1 MHKMNRQYQKMVFD
15 AILGKKD
22 IIQLLNK
29 TKGWPEYEINQ
40 MLTLIMSKKTKSTQ
54 ALIRSLFPKNYSE
67 LCPYKRFKFDMT
79 CNIENIIGWYT
90 EIIKCFAKEI
100 VQYQELKASY
110 YNYLFNSNYSEARE
124 KFEIIKSIGCSLW
137 SLENEFIL
145 AEYEDGLE
153 KNKNEL
159 SKFETMGCSVW
170 ITFFA
175 NLFSFKAE
183 KGITNRQY
191 LYRIE
196 RVLEGTPSEIAAFVE
211 EKMFPIDSIKVNLI
225 KEILLF
231 NSGTSIFDIFDS
243 FIRMGTWVMCSDE
256 INVSTKDL
264 FSDAFSGLAGIN
276 NPTIKKI
283 LFNEKSYTLT
293 DIDKRMYDIGNDYT
307 EGKYETAIANCRDI
321 FSQEGIFFEAIEYF
335 VKSHI
340 MLNLEIGEEYDG
352 SILGDLI
359 SAMYNSYLHNAEVKK
374 SLDDLF
380 RIERIASNVSM
391 GSAVASFIID
401 KYTTDLAE
409 VQNRIKEYQ
418 SPFLNIKFGIE
429 RCGGNTVSQMATL
442 FKEGSSLDLF
452 LANENREELTNCNIE
467 YNRQRWYYLKSLLD
481 ISLKICELEKWYE
494 EIRKNE
500 DSFSVY
506 MTERIATELFY
517 SYLDCNKIVCAEE
530 IFVTCYLRN
539 RYSVIRMNLDKLP
552 KYEEEEVKASI
563 FTPII
568 AYISSSDYAKIFSAL
583 ANFLDRSRF
592 SKPSELKDYTQEY
605 DEAVLAFFLGKVCT
619 CEILDSFYY
628 VYSSNEEVE
637 NERLSICAF
646 LQEFDVQNSQLY
658 INEISE
664 ILKKRKIMQGIK
676 YIEKVKINLDFQ
688 KAISD
693 KQAIFMDN
701 LRRFIEI
708 GNLDIEYKAI
718 DLAKQLIYIRET
730 EEKEKYSFKLSL
742 LSEIIKDFQH
752 ELAFGKYGL
761 DQTLGTRIRHGI
773 LQNQIRSVFEK
784 NDIVFVKKN
793 VGDINYIIPEGFGA
807 HLGNLSDN
815 DKKKISPI
823 ISAFSQK
830 IDEYILELREK
841 NVQIK
846 INELHPDGLI
856 DLSIGTDELVAMY
869 EAAQKIDSEIMLMDA
884 FEEFWMNKINLCLD
898 NARTFFSCFVKKRFI
913 QIIDELEIELETI
926 ENEEA
931 KLYFHDRVIQ
941 SRTEIQSTIDNVA
954 NWFRLPFKKEYPAF
968 DIQTLVETCEAI
980 NQKVLSGYEN
990 INKNINIDNNIVI
1003 KGEYFSYLVDIV
1015 NILITNS
1022 YMHAGFSR
1030 DLSNLFIDFSVYLK
1044 NDRIYFDIKNNLSE
1058 SVDKEQLSDRIIEIQ
1073 RIIQEMM
1080 QKDQFRSF
1088 EGGSGFV
1095 KISKILQWD
1104 IEKEWNVAF
1113 GLDDSET
1120 HFFVEVSINQNGL
1133 IIHRKES

>member
-1 MHKMNRQYQKMVFD
+1 
-15 AILGKKD
+15 
-22 IIQLLNK
+22 
-29 TKGWPEYEINQ
+29 
-40 MLTLIMSKKTKSTQ
+40 MLPT
-54 ALIRSLFPKNYSE
+54 
-67 LCPYKRFKFDMT
+67 
-79 CNIENIIGWYT
+79 
-90 EIIKCFAKEI
+90 
-100 VQYQELKASY
+100 
-110 YNYLFNSNYSEARE
+110 RE
-124 KFEIIKSIGCSLW
+124 
-137 SLENEFIL
+137 
-145 AEYEDGLE
+145 
-153 KNKNEL
+153 
-159 SKFETMGCSVW
+159 
-170 ITFFA
+170 
-175 NLFSFKAE
+175 
-183 KGITNRQY
+183 
-191 LYRIE
+191 
-196 RVLEGTPSEIAAFVE
+196 
-211 EKMFPIDSIKVNLI
+211 
-225 KEILLF
+225 
-231 NSGTSIFDIFDS
+231 
-243 FIRMGTWVMCSDE
+243 
-256 INVSTKDL
+256 
-264 FSDAFSGLAGIN
+264 
-276 NPTIKKI
+276 
-283 LFNEKSYTLT
+283 
-293 DIDKRMYDIGNDYT
+293 
-307 EGKYETAIANCRDI
+307 
-321 FSQEGIFFEAIEYF
+321 EAIEL
-335 VKSHI
+335 VR
-340 MLNLEIGEEYDG
+340 DG
-352 SILGDLI
+352 L
-359 SAMYNSYLHNAEVKK
+359 V
-374 SLDDLF
+374 
-380 RIERIASNVSM
+380 SNP
-391 GSAVASFIID
+391 GPWG
-401 KYTTDLAE
+401 
-409 VQNRIKEYQ
+409 RH
-418 SPFLNIKFGIE
+418 
-429 RCGGNTVSQMATL
+429 C
-442 FKEGSSLDLF
+442 
-452 LANENREELTNCNIE
+452 LT
-467 YNRQRWYYLKSLLD
+467 
-481 ISLKICELEKWYE
+481 
-494 EIRKNE
+494 
-500 DSFSVY
+500 
-506 MTERIATELFY
+506 AAH
-517 SYLDCNKIVCAEE
+517 CAE
-530 IFVTCYLRN
+530 
-539 RYSVIRMNLDKLP
+539 K
-552 KYEEEEVKASI
+552 
-563 FTPII
+563 I
-568 AYISSSDYAKIFSAL
+568 ADASSSDYAKIFSAL

-592 SKPSELKDYTQEY
+592 SKPSELKDHTQEY

-646 LQEFDVQNSQLY
+646 LQEFDVQNSHLY

-688 KAISD
+688 KAISA
-693 KQAIFMDN
+693 KKAIFIDN

-730 EEKEKYSFKLSL
+730 EKKEKYSFKLSL

-793 VGDINYIIPEGFGA
+793 VGDINYIIPEGFGV

-815 DKKKISPI
+815 DVKKMSLI

-884 FEEFWMNKINLCLD
+884 FEEFWMSKINLCLD

-931 KLYFHDRVIQ
+931 KHYFHDRVIQ

-954 NWFRLPFKKEYPAF
+954 NWFRLPVKKEYPAF
-968 DIQTLVETCEAI
+968 DIQTLVETCETI

-990 INKNINIDNNIVI
+990 INKNINIDNNIVV

-1030 DLSNLFIDFSVYLK
+1030 DLNNLFIDFSVYLK

-1073 RIIQEMM
+1073 RIIQEMI

-1120 HFFVEVSINQNGL
+1120 HFFVVVSISQNGL